1 MDPHIVDKVARF
13 PTGPGVYVF
22 TGQAGETLYVGKAT
36 DLRARVRSYLK
47 PGGDGRYQL
56 RWLEQE
62 AFDVEFVATA
72 TEQEALL
79 LENTVIKKK
88 QPRYNIKLKDDK
100 AFLLLRLDRREAWPW
115 YRLVRR
121 RQDDGATYFGPFAS
135 AKAVRRT
142 LRLLHKIVPLRD
154 CRDSVFQNRT
164 RPCLKHQIG
173 RCPAPCVDLVPRA
186 DYDRLLDQSVRILR
200 GDVGPLLGELRTR
213 MQQAAE
219 GLEFE
224 RAQALKE
231 QIAALQLVAEPQN
244 VVASVGDEDALGVHR
259 TGDEVA
265 VAFLTFRG
273 GALENCRRHAFRT
286 TLPDDLLL
294 GELLGR
300 FYEGDRYVPPT
311 IVLPYLPAEPAM
323 ITAWL
328 AHKRSAKVELHV
340 PQRGDKRRH
349 LELAQQ
355 NARLADAMAADA
367 ESRRRAG
374 AERLARLLD
383 LPEPPHRLH
392 CLDVST
398 IQGTSTVASRVCFV
412 DGQPDKSQYRRF
424 KISAE
429 HAGDDFAAMQEAVR
443 RSLQLCLERDDEDLP
458 DLLVIDGGKGQ
469 LAAAE
474 RALGELGLGEELWL
488 CGLAK
493 SRLKGLGDARAE
505 SGERLF
511 VPDSEVARPLPL
523 QAPETLLVA
532 ALRDEAH
539 RFAITYHRQTRGR
552 ITSELDDVPGVGPT
566 RRKAMLRHFGSLSG
580 LRAASREQLRA
591 MPGLPQAVADAVFER
606 LQGSVGGGAD
616 GKGSGAAG
624 AGEPPRD
631 SSS

>member
-22 TGQAGETLYVGKAT
+22 TAQDGATLYVGKAT

-79 LENTVIKKK
+79 LENTVIKKR
-88 QPRYNIKLKDDK
+88 QPRFNLKLKDDK

-121 RQDDGATYFGPFAS
+121 RQDDGAQYFGPFAS

-154 CRDSVFQNRT
+154 CRDSVFANRT
-164 RPCLKHQIG
+164 RPCIKYQIG
-173 RCPAPCVDLVPRA
+173 RCPAPCVELIPRHE
-186 DYDRLLDQSVRILR
+186 YDALLDQSVRILR
-200 GDVGPLLGELRTR
+200 GDIAPVLAGLRTR
-213 MQQAAE
+213 MQTAAE
-219 GLEFE
+219 ALEFE

-231 QIAALQLVAEPQN
+231 QMAALQLVAEPQA
-244 VVASVGDEDALGVHR
+244 VVAGAGDEDARGPPR
-259 TGDEVA
+259 GGAEIA
-265 VAFLTFRG
+265 VAFLSFRG
-273 GALENCRRHAFRT
+273 GALENCRRFAFRSS
-286 TLPDDLLL
+286 LPDELLL

-300 FYEGDRYVPPT
+300 FYEGDRFVPGT
-311 IVLPYLPAEPAM
+311 VLLPALPAEPAM
-323 ITAWL
+323 ITEWL
-328 AHKRSAKVELHV
+328 QHKRGARVELHV

-349 LELAQQ
+349 LELAEQ

-367 ESRRRAG
+367 EGRRRAG
-374 AERLARLLD
+374 AERLAKLLD
-383 LPEPPHRLH
+383 LPEAPQRLH

-429 HAGDDFAAMQEAVR
+429 HAGDDFGAMQEAVR

-458 DLLVIDGGKGQ
+458 DLLVIDGGRGQ

-474 RALGELGLGEELWL
+474 KALHELGLGEELWV

-493 SRLKGLGDARAE
+493 SRLKGLGDARSE
-505 SGERLF
+505 SGERVFL
-511 VPDSEVARPLPL
+511 PGQETPRPLPL

-539 RFAITYHRQTRGR
+539 RFAITYHRTTRGR

-566 RRKAMLRHFGSLSG
+566 RRKAMLRHFGSLSA

-591 MPGLPQAVADAVFER
+591 MPGLPAAVADAVFER
-606 LQGSVGGGAD
+606 LQGG
-616 GKGSGAAG
+616 G
-624 AGEPPRD
+624 AGEPAK
-631 SSS
+631 